1 MKKAEIFNDCSNHL
15 GEGPIWSNDQQTL
28 YWLDLPMPSKLFK
41 LHLPTNNLEIF
52 EMPEMISA
60 MAVRPNGDMLVASH
74 HGINNY
80 NFQEKKL
87 TKILD
92 IEPEKPQNRCNDG
105 AADSKGRFWVGTMQN
120 NLTPEAT
127 DIEIVENSGSLYCI
141 NQDLSFKKLEDNIGI
156 SNTIVWSPDSKK
168 FYFTDTLTGI
178 INSYDCNIEEGTIS
192 NKTFFAKHERGFPDG
207 SIVDSDGCLWSCRW
221 GGSCVI
227 RFDPNGKVD
236 DIIELPVQNIT
247 SCTFGGKDLKTLFI
261 TTARYGIS
269 QEQMKQQPL
278 SGGLFAINLN
288 IQGIPDNSFSG

>member
-1 MKKAEIFNDCSNHL
+1 MKKAEIFNDCNDNL

-28 YWLDLPMPSKLFK
+28 YWLDVPMPSKLFK
-41 LHLPTNNLEIF
+41 LHLPTNKLDSF

-60 MAVRPNGDMLVASH
+60 MAVRSNGDMLVASH

-92 IEPEKPQNRCNDG
+92 IEPDKPQNRCNDG

-192 NKTFFAKHERGFPDG
+192 NKKFFAKHERGFPDG
-207 SIVDSDGCLWSCRW
+207 SIVDSDGFLWSCRW

-288 IQGIPDNSFSG
+288 IQGMPDNNFSG

>member
-1 MKKAEIFNDCSNHL
+1 MR
-15 GEGPIWSNDQQTL
+15 
-28 YWLDLPMPSKLFK
+28 LFK
-41 LHLPTNNLEIF
+41 LHLPTNKLDSF

-60 MAVRPNGDMLVASH
+60 MAVRSNGDMLVASH

-92 IEPEKPQNRCNDG
+92 IEPDKPQNRCNDG

-141 NQDLSFKKLEDNIGI
+141 NPDLSFKKLEDNIGI

-192 NKTFFAKHERGFPDG
+192 NKKFFAKHERGFPDG
-207 SIVDSDGCLWSCRW
+207 SIVDSDGFLWSCRW

-261 TTARYGIS
+261 TTARYGIT
-269 QEQMKQQPL
+269 QEEIKQQPL

-288 IQGIPDNSFSG
+288 IQGMPDNSFGK

>member
-1 MKKAEIFNDCSNHL
+1 MKKAEIFSDCNNHL
-15 GEGPIWSNDQQTL
+15 GEGPIWSIEQQTL
-28 YWLDLPMPSKLFK
+28 YWLDVPMPSKLFK
-41 LHLPTNNLEIF
+41 LHLASNKLESY
-52 EMPEMISA
+52 EMPEMITS
-60 MAVRPNGDMLVASH
+60 MALQQNGDMLIASH
-74 HGINNY
+74 YGINNY
-80 NFQEKKL
+80 NFTEKKL

-92 IEPEKPQNRCNDG
+92 IETDKPQNRCNDG

-120 NLTPEAT
+120 NLTADAT
-127 DIEIVENSGSLYCI
+127 EIKIIENSGSLYCI

-156 SNTIVWSPDSKK
+156 SNTIAWSPDNKK

-178 INSYDCNIEEGTIS
+178 INSYDCNFDEGTIS
-192 NKTFFAKHERGFPDG
+192 NKKFFAQHERGFPDG
-207 SIVDSDGCLWSCRW
+207 ATVDSDGYLWSCRW

-247 SCTFGGKDLKTLFI
+247 NCTFGGKDLKTLFI

-288 IQGIPDNSFSG
+288 IKGLPDNNFGT